1 MLRVKSDSLLV
12 RGILET
18 LSLAIIV
25 MAIIY
30 LWNIVP
36 IFLQF
41 YIYILMGLGL
51 PMVFLLNRA
60 KGNSDFIPWY
70 DLLLSA
76 LSLGIGIYFTLNARN
91 IFISV
96 WEHKAPTEGV
106 VLGGILLALLLEAT
120 RRSFGWIIFAVCV
133 FFVFLPMFSGVMPGP
148 FQGLTFPLENTI
160 SAHVFGYESLIGPVG
175 RVSGTLL
182 IGFLLFAGVMQ
193 VTGGGKFFLDLV
205 LSLFGRSRGAAAKVA
220 VVSSAIFGSLSGSAV
235 SNVLTT
241 GTFTIPAMKRTGYSA
256 YYAGAVEACASSGGI
271 ILPPVMGAVAFV
283 MAELTQM
290 SYWSICIASAL
301 PAILY
306 FVVLFVQADAY
317 AGRRGIKGLTKEE
330 MPSFW
335 ESLKLC
341 SPYLVA
347 VAVLIWFMAFARL
360 EARAPFYSIIAML
373 LASVIRKDTR
383 PTIKNFSE
391 MLMSSSR
398 LIAEIMVLLYT
409 LGVVAGSLSITGLAA
424 SFGHELLKL
433 TEGSVIL
440 LPLLVM
446 VIGYIFGMGCPGIA
460 VYILLAIT
468 VAPAMTQA
476 GFRLVPTHLFI
487 MYVGNLSLIIPPV
500 ALAVIT
506 ASKLAGET
514 NIFRMGMVSMRLG
527 MGLFVLPIMFLFV
540 PGVIIGEASFLET
553 LINFFLAIVGL
564 SLMAMAFERYM
575 IRIVLSFWQSILL
588 GVIGFI
594 ITLLALFV

>member
-1 MLRVKSDSLLV
+1 MKSDSLPV
-12 RGILET
+12 RVILGI
-18 LSLAIIV
+18 LSLAIIT

-41 YIYILMGLGL
+41 YIYMLMGLAL

-60 KGNSDFIPWY
+60 KGSSDFVPWY
-70 DLLLSA
+70 DFLFSA
-76 LSLGIGIYFTLNARN
+76 LSLGIGIYFMVNART
-91 IFISV
+91 IFIFV
-96 WEHKAPTEGV
+96 WEHRAPTEGI
-106 VLGGILLALLLEAT
+106 VLGGILLTLLLEAT

-148 FQGLTFPLENTI
+148 FQGLTFPFENTI

-193 VTGGGKFFLDLV
+193 VTGGGKFFLDIV

-241 GTFTIPAMKRTGYSA
+241 GSFTIPAMKKSGYSPR
-256 YYAGAVEACASSGGI
+256 YAGAIEACASSGGI

-283 MAELTQM
+283 MAELTEK
-290 SYWSICIASAL
+290 SYWSICVAAAL

-306 FVVLFVQADAY
+306 FLVLFLQADGY
-317 AGRRGIKGLTKEE
+317 AGRRAIKGLAREE

-335 ESLKLC
+335 ESLKFC
-341 SPYLVA
+341 SPYLAAIV
-347 VAVLIWFMAFARL
+347 VLIWFLAFVRL
-360 EARAPFYSIIAML
+360 EARAPFYSILALL
-373 LASVIRKDTR
+373 LASFIRKETR
-383 PTIKNFSE
+383 PTIRTFSE

-409 LGVVAGSLSITGLAA
+409 LGVVAGSLSITGLAT
-424 SFGHELLKL
+424 SFGNELLKL
-433 TEGSVIL
+433 SEGSVLL

-446 VIGYIFGMGCPGIA
+446 LIGYIFGMGCPGIA

-468 VAPAMTQA
+468 VAPAMTQV

-514 NIFRMGMVSMRLG
+514 SIFKMGIVSMRLG
-527 MGLFVLPIMFLFV
+527 MGLFVLPIIFLFV
-540 PGVIIGEASFLET
+540 PGIIIGEAPLSQT
-553 LINFFLAIVGL
+553 LIDFLLSMVGL
-564 SLMAMAFERYM
+564 SLIAMAFERYL
-575 IRIVLSFWQSILL
+575 IRLRLSLWQSILV
-588 GVIGFI
+588 GVIGLVI
-594 ITLLALFV
+594 ALLPLFTV